1 MQKIPWEATAMT
13 LIQIRSRAR
22 RIWISAQTRKTA
34 GHTVLVTSL
43 GLALAAPAGTNPYLA
58 KPTEVAQKI
67 RVATCAISG
76 GFMHLYTAVD
86 QKLFNKY
93 GLQVEFISISGS
105 GISLAALSSH
115 EIDLL
120 YCAGEA
126 TIPGL
131 ASGVEAKLV
140 AAPLIGLPWVVL
152 ARKDI
157 KRPED
162 LKGLA
167 IGINSPGRLIDR
179 LAKDFVKRF
188 NLANDVRIRPVGGQG
203 QLEPYNAMKAD
214 IVQAALVTP
223 PLEVRGQR
231 DGFNVIFDF
240 RTLDASSIYSALQ
253 ASTKVVRER
262 PGAVQRF
269 VAGMAEAVHFVE
281 NNPDRAKQSVSK
293 ILRLD
298 DEVALGSAYQA
309 YARSIVNRSLLI
321 PGNAVAEGLENARA
335 IGANVKKK
343 PEELFDNTFAHDLEK
358 SGFLKELWG
367 TGVKA
372 K

>member
-1 MQKIPWEATAMT
+1 MTQTIVPIGARAVKPWRKII
-13 LIQIRSRAR
+13 L
-22 RIWISAQTRKTA
+22 
-34 GHTVLVTSL
+34 L
-43 GLALAAPAGTNPYLA
+43 LALSSIFAAPAGANPYLA
-58 KPTEVAQKI
+58 KPGEAAQKI

-86 QKLFNKY
+86 QKLFGKY

-105 GISLAALSSH
+105 GTSLAALSAN

-140 AAPLIGLPWVVL
+140 AAPLIGLPWVIL

-157 KRPED
+157 KTPED
-162 LKGLA
+162 LKGRS
-167 IGINSPGRLIDR
+167 IGINVPGRLIDR

-240 RTLDASSIYSALQ
+240 RTLNASSVYSALQ
-253 ASTKVVRER
+253 ASAKVMRER

-281 NNPDRAKQSVSK
+281 HNPERAKQSVSK

-298 DEVALGSAYQA
+298 DEVALQSAYQA

-321 PGNAVAEGLENARA
+321 PANAVAEGLENARA
-335 IGANVKKK
+335 IGVNVKKK
-343 PEELFDNTFAHDLEK
+343 SEELFDNAFALDLDK

-367 TGVKA
+367 TGFK

>member
-1 MQKIPWEATAMT
+1 MTARTIANGRRPRRSGSELLAHCRIGILMT
-13 LIQIRSRAR
+13 ALSFT
-22 RIWISAQTRKTA
+22 WTTSAGA
-34 GHTVLVTSL
+34 
-43 GLALAAPAGTNPYLA
+43 NPYLA
-58 KPTEVAQKI
+58 KPGEPAQKV
-67 RVATCAISG
+67 RVATCAVSG

-86 QKLFNKY
+86 HKLFAKY
-93 GLQVEFISISGS
+93 GLQVEFVAISGS
-105 GISLAALSSH
+105 GTSLAALSAG

-157 KRPED
+157 KKPQD
-162 LKGLA
+162 LKGGS
-167 IGINSPGRLIDR
+167 IGVNVPGRLIDR

-188 NLANDVRIRPVGGQG
+188 DLGNDVRIRPVGGQG

-231 DGFNVIFDF
+231 DGFNIVFDF
-240 RTLDASSIYSALQ
+240 RTINASSVYSALQ
-253 ASTKVVRER
+253 ASERIMRER
-262 PGAVQRF
+262 PAVVQRF

-281 NNPDRAKQSVSK
+281 NQPETAKQSVSK
-293 ILRLD
+293 ALRLD
-298 DEVALGSAYQA
+298 DEVALQSAYQA
-309 YARSIVNRSLLI
+309 YARSIVNRSLVI

-335 IGANVKKK
+335 IGVNVKKK
-343 PEELFDNTFAHDLEK
+343 PEELFDNTFALDLEK
-358 SGFLKELWG
+358 RGFLKDLWG
-367 TGVKA
+367 GSLRGK
-372 K
+372 

>member
-1 MQKIPWEATAMT
+1 MT
-13 LIQIRSRAR
+13 CTGMGCGAR
-22 RIWISAQTRKTA
+22 RSGTGAQIVTRWKARFVLTA
-34 GHTVLVTSL
+34 L
-43 GLALAAPAGTNPYLA
+43 GLLMASPAGANPYLA
-58 KPTEVAQKI
+58 KPGEAAQRI

-105 GISLAALSSH
+105 GTSLAALSAH

-214 IVQAALVTP
+214 LVQAALVTP

-321 PGNAVAEGLENARA
+321 PGKAVAEGLENARA
-335 IGANVKKK
+335 IGVNVKKK
-343 PEELFDNTFAHDLEK
+343 PEELFDNTFTDDLEK

-367 TGVKA
+367 TGLKA

>member
-1 MQKIPWEATAMT
+1 MTQTIVQSREHSGKPWR
-13 LIQIRSRAR
+13 QILLLM
-22 RIWISAQTRKTA
+22 
-34 GHTVLVTSL
+34 VL
-43 GLALAAPAGTNPYLA
+43 GLVFAAPVGANPYLA
-58 KPTEVAQKI
+58 KSGEAMQKV

-86 QKLFNKY
+86 QKLFSKY

-105 GISLAALSSH
+105 GTSLAALAAN

-131 ASGVEAKLV
+131 ASGIEAKLV

-162 LKGLA
+162 LKGWS

-179 LAKDFVKRF
+179 LSKDFVKRF

-223 PLEVRGQR
+223 PLEVRGKQ

-240 RTLDASSIYSALQ
+240 RTLNASSVYSALQ
-253 ASTKVVRER
+253 ASAKILRER
-262 PGAVQRF
+262 PTVVQRF

-281 NNPDRAKQSVSK
+281 NQPDKSKQSVSK
-293 ILRLD
+293 ILRLN
-298 DEVALGSAYQA
+298 DEAALQSAYQA

-335 IGANVKKK
+335 IGVNVKKK
-343 PEELFDNTFAHDLEK
+343 SEELFDNTFALDLEK

-367 TGVKA
+367 AGFKSQ
-372 K
+372 